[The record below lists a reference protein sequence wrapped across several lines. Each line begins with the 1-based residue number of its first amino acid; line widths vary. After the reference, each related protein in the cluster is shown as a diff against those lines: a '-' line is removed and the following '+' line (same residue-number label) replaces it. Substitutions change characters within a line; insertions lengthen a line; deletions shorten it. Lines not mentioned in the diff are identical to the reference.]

1 MLCIYD
7 ACFLLSKFAIA
18 HSAPAASSCFMVSH
32 GQIAHIHYIRME
44 LNYSHITKEYD
55 QITEKLSNIT
65 DSNDLKKLGKRQAEL
80 LPLVEKI
87 IKLEKTQAEIADNQ
101 KLVAE
106 KSELSEMAAAEL
118 PELQNQEAELL
129 ESIRVGLLPKDK
141 FDDNDIIVE
150 IRAGAGGDEAAL
162 FAAELYRMYQKY
174 AEANGFKVA
183 IDSSSRN
190 SVGGY
195 KEVIFEINGAGAYS
209 KFKYES
215 GVHRVQRVP
224 ETEKAGRVHT
234 STVTVAV
241 MPQIEEV
248 DFKIDPKDIK
258 MEATTSSGHGGQSV
272 NTTYSAVRMTHI
284 PTGIMVV
291 MQDERSQAQ
300 NREKAMKILR
310 ARVLAQEEEKKMKEL
325 RDKRRSQIGTGD
337 RSEKIRTYNFPQ
349 DRITDH
355 RVNQNWNQ
363 IPNILNG
370 ELAQIVDAM
379 IAEDQRR
386 QLEVAA
392 NS

>member
-1 MLCIYD
+1 
-7 ACFLLSKFAIA
+7 
-18 HSAPAASSCFMVSH
+18 
-32 GQIAHIHYIRME
+32 ME
-44 LNYSHITKEYD
+44 LNYSHIIKEYD
-55 QITEKLSNIT
+55 QITEQLSNTT
-65 DSNDLKKLGKRQAEL
+65 DQQDLKKLGKRQAEL
-80 LPLVEKI
+80 LPLVESIKKLQKI
-87 IKLEKTQAEIADNQ
+87 TQEISDNE
-101 KLVAE
+101 KLVAD
-106 KSELSEMAAAEL
+106 KNDLSDMAAAEL
-118 PELQNQEAELL
+118 PELKKQEAKLTEA
-129 ESIRVGLLPKDK
+129 IRAGLLPRDPY
-141 FDDNDIIVE
+141 DDNDIIVE

-174 AEANGFKVA
+174 AEANGFKVV

-195 KEVIFEINGAGAYS
+195 KEVIFEVLGSGAYS

-310 ARVLAQEEEKKMKEL
+310 ARVLALEEEKKMKEL

-363 IPNILNG
+363 IPNIMNG
-370 ELAQIVDAM
+370 ELAKIVDAM
-379 IAEDQRR
+379 IVEDQRR
-386 QLEVAA
+386 QLENAT